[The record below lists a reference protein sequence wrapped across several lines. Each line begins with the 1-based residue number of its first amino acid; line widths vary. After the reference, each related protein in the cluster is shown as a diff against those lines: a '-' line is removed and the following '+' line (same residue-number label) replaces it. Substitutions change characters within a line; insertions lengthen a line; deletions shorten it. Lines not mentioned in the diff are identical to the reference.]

1 MTNPSRVQIHKSW
14 NTVYGPKPHPEL
26 PEAVFELAAD
36 CARRAIEEPPAD
48 QSGFDRWVRMTA
60 IGQAAEML
68 VKATLAGIDPV
79 LIAEKNSSTHTLW
92 ALAGITRQLSR
103 GKVAT
108 VGGTEALRRLNECKP
123 PAPPGVPE
131 PKWLFEIR
139 HGAQHLALSPTDKD
153 LDAALT
159 ELVTLVDSVFKIRD
173 ALNQSADLNA
183 FWSPKHFAIVEARR
197 KAGYERLLKYYG
209 EAIGEGKADY
219 AKLIAGLSDNDRI
232 RVVGELEARLPTT
245 EDDQTSRKHNCPA
258 CGNYMWVVYDVHRE
272 IDVDDSDAPHSVGLY
287 AIVSATVNHAECPVC
302 NLHLDQED
310 LILTDVPFSLDLGID
325 QATDEEEDGWRDAR
339 DVEWRDEWEY
349 ADIDPADYGYEEEE
363 DGPEA

>member
-1 MTNPSRVQIHKSW
+1 MTNPFRLPTHKLW

-26 PEAVFELAAD
+26 PEAFFELAAD

-48 QSGFDRWVRMTA
+48 QSGLDRWVRMTA

-68 VKATLAGIDPV
+68 VKATLAGVNPV

-92 ALAGITRQLSR
+92 ALAGITRQLPQ

-131 PKWLFEIR
+131 PKSLFEIR

-153 LDAALT
+153 LDTALT
-159 ELVTLVDSVFKIRD
+159 ELVTLVDGVFKIRD

-197 KAGYERLLKYYG
+197 KAGYDRLLKYYG
-209 EAIGEGKADY
+209 EEPDPV
-219 AKLIAGLSDNDRI
+219 LRTVLVWQLSIA
-232 RVVGELEARLPTT
+232 
-245 EDDQTSRKHNCPA
+245 
-258 CGNYMWVVYDVHRE
+258 
-272 IDVDDSDAPHSVGLY
+272 
-287 AIVSATVNHAECPVC
+287 
-302 NLHLDQED
+302 
-310 LILTDVPFSLDLGID
+310 
-325 QATDEEEDGWRDAR
+325 
-339 DVEWRDEWEY
+339 
-349 ADIDPADYGYEEEE
+349 
-363 DGPEA
+363 